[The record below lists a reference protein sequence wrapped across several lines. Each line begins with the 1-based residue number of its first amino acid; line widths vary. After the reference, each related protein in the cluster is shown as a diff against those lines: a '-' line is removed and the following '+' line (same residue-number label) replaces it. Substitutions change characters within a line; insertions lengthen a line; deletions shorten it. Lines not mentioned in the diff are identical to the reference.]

1 MCVCS
6 PSIYSTCIQLS
17 GEAHYAPRKGVK
29 KVMFSVVYVRFR
41 ILLDCSEIKM
51 TALKKSPLAP
61 ERFPSLLPVAGVE
74 LGAAAAGLRYKGR
87 PDLMLARVA
96 EGTVATGVFTRSKM
110 PAAPVDWCRQCLTA
124 NGGTAR
130 ALVVNAGN
138 ANAFTGSKGDKAARI
153 TAEKTAEITGCRPGE
168 VLLASTGVIGEP
180 LDVSVFPMYLK
191 RINAGLSGAMWH
203 EVATAITTTDTFPKG
218 CSRVATI
225 DGKTITISGI
235 AKGSGMIAP
244 DMATMLGFIFTNALV
259 SADCLKAI
267 LRSATNASFNS
278 ITVDGDTSTNDTVLA
293 FATGKNANQQVIDD
307 PDDNRLADFKAKFL
321 EVAISLAQQIVRDGE
336 GATKFVTIDVS
347 GAESAEAARAIGLA
361 VANSP
366 LVKTAIAGEDPNWGR
381 IIMAV
386 GKSGERAD
394 RDRMKLW
401 IGEQLVAEKGVVSR
415 KYSEDRA
422 AAHMQG
428 QEIDIRLDVG
438 VGGDSATVWT
448 CDLTHGYIDINADYR
463 S

>member
-1 MCVCS
+1 MS
-6 PSIYSTCIQLS
+6 ADTI
-17 GEAHYAPRKGVK
+17 
-29 KVMFSVVYVRFR
+29 
-41 ILLDCSEIKM
+41 
-51 TALKKSPLAP
+51 SPLAP
-61 ERFPSLLPVAGVE
+61 TQFPNLLPVAGVE
-74 LGAAAAGLRYKGR
+74 IGAVVAGLRYKGR

-96 EGTVATGVFTRSKM
+96 EGTVAAGVFTQSKM
-110 PAAPVDWCRQCLTA
+110 PAAPVGWCKQCLMV

-138 ANAFTGSKGDKAARI
+138 ANAFTGLKGDNAAKV
-153 TAEKTAEITGCRPGE
+153 TAAETAKIIGCRPDE

-180 LDVSVFPMYLK
+180 LDVSTFPMYLK
-191 RINAGLSGAMWH
+191 RINAGLSGAMWK

-225 DGKTITISGI
+225 DGKSVVISGI

-259 SADCLKAI
+259 STDCLSEI
-267 LRSATNASFNS
+267 LKNVANASFNS

-293 FATGKNANQQVIDD
+293 FATGINANRRMVENPDD
-307 PDDNRLADFKAKFL
+307 PRLADFRTKFL
-321 EVAISLAQQIVRDGE
+321 EVATSLAQQIVRDGE
-336 GATKFVTIDVS
+336 GATKFVTIDVA
-347 GAESAEAARAIGLA
+347 GAESQAAARTIGLA
-361 VANSP
+361 IANSP

-394 RDRMKLW
+394 RDKLRLW
-401 IGEQLVAEKGVVSR
+401 IGDQLVAEKGVVSR
-415 KYSEDRA
+415 KYIEAEA
-422 AAHMQG
+422 AAHMRG
-428 QEIDIRLDVG
+428 QEIMIRLDAAVG
-438 VGGDSATVWT
+438 NGSAKVWT
-448 CDLTHGYIDINADYR
+448 CDLTHGYIEINADYR

>member
-1 MCVCS
+1 MS
-6 PSIYSTCIQLS
+6 
-17 GEAHYAPRKGVK
+17 
-29 KVMFSVVYVRFR
+29 
-41 ILLDCSEIKM
+41 
-51 TALKKSPLAP
+51 ALKKSPLAP
-61 ERFPSLLPVAGVE
+61 KQFPDLLPVAGVE
-74 LGAAAAGLRYKGR
+74 IGAVAAGLRYKDR
-87 PDLMLARVA
+87 PDLMLARVIA
-96 EGTVATGVFTRSKM
+96 GTVAAGVFTRSKM
-110 PAAPVDWCRQCLTA
+110 PAAPVEWCQRCLAA

-138 ANAFTGSKGDKAARI
+138 ANAFTGAKGDRAAKV
-153 TAEKTAEITGCRPGE
+153 TAEKTAKIIGCMPNE

-180 LDVSVFPMYLK
+180 LDVTTFPMYLK

-218 CSRVATI
+218 CSRVASI
-225 DGKTITISGI
+225 DGKTVVISGI

-244 DMATMLGFIFTNALV
+244 DMATMLGFLFTNALV
-259 SADCLKAI
+259 SADCLDAI
-267 LRSATNASFNS
+267 LKSATDTSFNS

-293 FATGKNANQQVIDD
+293 FATGKNANRKMIDD
-307 PDDNRLADFKAKFL
+307 PNDPRLADFKAKFI
-321 EVAISLAQQIVRDGE
+321 EVAASLAQQIVRDGE
-336 GATKFVTIDVS
+336 GATKFITIDIM
-347 GAESAEAARAIGLA
+347 GAESSEAARTIGLV

-394 RDRMKLW
+394 RDKLKLW
-401 IGEQLVAEKGVVSR
+401 IGDQLVAEKGVVSR
-415 KYSEDRA
+415 KYIEAQA
-422 AAHMQG
+422 AAHMHG

-438 VGGDSATVWT
+438 VGSGTATVWT